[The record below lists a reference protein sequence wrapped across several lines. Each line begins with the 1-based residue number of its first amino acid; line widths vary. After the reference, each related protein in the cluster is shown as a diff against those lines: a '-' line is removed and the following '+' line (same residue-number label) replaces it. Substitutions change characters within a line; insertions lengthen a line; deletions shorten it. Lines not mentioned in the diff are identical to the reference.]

1 MICTI
6 MRNWWKAVVVISE
19 TYLGQTGS
27 IGGLPG
33 RSHKVGNLTST
44 SHVYERPDSMLCFL
58 TDATIPCVHHNTFSS
73 RKITFNVVFMHWI

>member
-58 TDATIPCVHHNTFSS
+58 TDATIPCVHQNTFSS
-73 RKITFNVVFMHWI
+73 RKMTFNVVFMHSI